1 MFFRGTQEEFES
13 LVVWL
18 NSLMPGVVKFEFEFS
33 YQMIEFLDLEIFL
46 KDGRRNTNLFVK
58 PTNKQLYLDFASN
71 HPTHCKEGIP
81 YSQSI
86 RVVERCA
93 TPKDRDFHLTQLQLK
108 LEERGYPSEKVKS
121 QFEKAKEKDRKE
133 LIFKERKRRKNQ

>member
-1 MFFRGTQEEFES
+1 MYSVLEKILLWKRFIDDVLMFFRGTTEECES

-18 NSLMPGVVKFEFEFS
+18 NSLMPGVVKFKFEFS
-33 YQMIEFLDLEIFL
+33 YQKIEFLDLEIFL

-81 YSQSI
+81 YSQAL

-108 LEERGYPSEKVKS
+108 LEERGYPSENVKS
-121 QFEKAKEKDRKE
+121 QF
-133 LIFKERKRRKNQ
+133 